1 MDKRT
6 ERKSNSSFLDPSKWI
21 NQNKYAVALR
31 DSFPVS
37 KGHTLV
43 VPRRMVT
50 SVFELD
56 PNEIQACWNL
66 LEAERERLIKEVGPD
81 GFNIG
86 VNIGEAAGQ
95 TVPHAHFHLIPRFY
109 GDHPSPR
116 GGVRAVIPGKAD
128 Y

>member
-1 MDKRT
+1 
-6 ERKSNSSFLDPSKWI
+6 
-21 NQNKYAVALR
+21 
-31 DSFPVS
+31 
-37 KGHTLV
+37 
-43 VPRRMVT
+43 MVT

>member
-1 MDKRT
+1 MDQPKQICCSAKRFI
-6 ERKSNSSFLDPSKWI
+6 SSF
-21 NQNKYAVALR
+21 
-31 DSFPVS
+31 
-37 KGHTLV
+37 KGPHFGGSETNGYLCN
-43 VPRRMVT
+43 
-50 SVFELD
+50 ELD

-116 GGVRAVIPGKAD
+116 VGVRAVIPGKAD